1 MPKKKLHA
9 DLELIDRAKQRMM
22 YDALMDKVKSVGLF
36 LFVTV
41 VLTWLV
47 LVVL

>member
-1 MPKKKLHA
+1 MKKRSHA
-9 DLELIDRAKQRMM
+9 NIELIDKAKQRMM
-22 YDALMDKVKSVGLF
+22 FDAFLGKVKNVGLF

-47 LVVL
+47 LGVL